1 MTSAPATRLG
11 DRDEGI
17 LGNVIEAATLAKRAP
32 AIDVPAFVPPLL
44 ESLPVV
50 QWLSEAVQIQ
60 LQSSLDTLRARLRF
74 ARERL
79 RDGRPSQNG
88 TGDDYL
94 PLTTLLATDL
104 EGFTPMLERLG
115 DSRAQ
120 GLMHEHNE
128 ILRSCLRRHHGRE
141 VVHTG
146 DGVLASFR
154 SPVHALRCAIAMQ
167 RRLQLHNQNR
177 PGTPLRIRVGL
188 HAGIPLPEEDRLF
201 GTCVNVT
208 VRVCSVAKPGA
219 ILVSNVVLGLLEQSQ
234 FRFLD
239 RGPVALKGITMPQQL
254 HELVW
259 GQPQSALPATLN

>member
-1 MTSAPATRLG
+1 
-11 DRDEGI
+11 
-17 LGNVIEAATLAKRAP
+17 VAP
-32 AIDVPAFVPPLL
+32 AIDVPSFVPPVL

-50 QWLSEAVQIQ
+50 QWLSEAVQLQ
-60 LQSSLDTLRARLRF
+60 LQASFDMLRARLRF

-79 RDGRPSQNG
+79 RDGRPSQSG
-88 TGDDYL
+88 TGEDYV

-167 RRLQLHNQNR
+167 RRLQQHNQSH

-219 ILVSNVVLGLLEQSQ
+219 ILVSNVVLGMLEQSQ

-239 RGPVALKGITMPQQL
+239 RGPVALKGITIPQQL

-259 GQPQSALPATLN
+259 SQPQPALPITLN

>member
-1 MTSAPATRLG
+1 MTSKQASSLGDRAQARSADLIETGIFAKLAPATS
-11 DRDEGI
+11 
-17 LGNVIEAATLAKRAP
+17 
-32 AIDVPAFVPPLL
+32 VPALAPPVV

-50 QWLSEAVQIQ
+50 QWLSEAVQ
-60 LQSSLDTLRARLRF
+60 LQFQASVDLLRARLRF
-74 ARERL
+74 ARERF
-79 RDGRPSQNG
+79 RDGRSSQSG
-88 TGDDYL
+88 VGDDYV

-104 EGFTPMLERLG
+104 EAFTPMLERLG

-120 GLMHEHNE
+120 EIMHAHNE
-128 ILRSCLRRHHGRE
+128 ILRRCLRRHHGRE

-154 SPVHALRCAIAMQ
+154 SPAHALRCAIAMQ
-167 RRLQLHNQNR
+167 RHLHAHNLSH
-177 PGTPLRIRVGL
+177 PGTPLRIRIGL
-188 HAGIPLPEEDRLF
+188 HAGVPLPEEDRLF

-219 ILVSNVVLGLLEQSQ
+219 ILASNVVLGLLEGHS

-239 RGPVALKGITMPQQL
+239 RGPVQLKGITAPHQL

-259 GQPQSALPATLN
+259 QVQPALPAALN